1 MRAAVFVQ
9 EGPNSLINE
18 DEFFDAVEAALD
30 RQDKIEEEVWEG
42 SLQRTLESE
51 QSLTFNPKSHEEV
64 PFVFLCLSFSISLC
78 LSILLI
84 FSFFVPQSE
93 KVRLPRLTPAP
104 PVDAY
109 SVIANHRFSTG
120 VTNHTHTHTQQ
131 LTFSS

>member
-1 MRAAVFVQ
+1 MFVQ

-30 RQDKIEEEVWEG
+30 RQDKIEEEVRDG
-42 SLQRTLESE
+42 SPPENSESQPLTLHPNHMKKCRLFFFV
-51 QSLTFNPKSHEEV
+51 SLSPS
-64 PFVFLCLSFSISLC
+64 LSPSLHITDP
-78 LSILLI
+78 LFFP

-109 SVIANHRFSTG
+109 SAIANHRFSTG
-120 VTNHTHTHTQQ
+120 VTDRK
-131 LTFSS
+131 SVV